1 MNHIFNLMTTNT
13 PIWGAEIYLI
23 NSKTDS
29 ELIITNTYMCNLFE
43 YFRNEMNSVFKSL
56 LIKTQNWGSF
66 LINAKLLTYI
76 IIVTYIINNNVMTIE
91 QTIRVIGWMD
101 MIHLVVSFEIPNAIQ
116 HPLEMVASLE
126 RIEVMQGLF
135 HSLNNQW

>member
-1 MNHIFNLMTTNT
+1 
-13 PIWGAEIYLI
+13 
-23 NSKTDS
+23 
-29 ELIITNTYMCNLFE
+29 
-43 YFRNEMNSVFKSL
+43 MNSVFKSL